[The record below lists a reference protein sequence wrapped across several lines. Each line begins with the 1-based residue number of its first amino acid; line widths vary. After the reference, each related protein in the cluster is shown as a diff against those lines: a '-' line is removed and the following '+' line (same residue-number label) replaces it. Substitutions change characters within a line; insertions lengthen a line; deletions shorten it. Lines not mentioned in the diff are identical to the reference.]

1 MSRVLFLC
9 MPIQNVPFIT
19 PDIKEFSFLRYT
31 GSHRIASVTIAVMDV
46 SKTVVLGKPGT
57 EMY

>member
-1 MSRVLFLC
+1 